1 MVMVNQVF
9 SQIYQE
15 LVLAGKNVSGFFSM
29 LANKLANFTRLALAE
44 QIAYGVILV
53 GLTLIITSII
63 MFMI

>member
-15 LVLAGKNVSGFFSM
+15 LALVSKNFAGFFYM
-29 LANKLANFTRLALAE
+29 VANKLVNFTKLALAE

-63 MFMI
+63 MFLI